1 MAQHKML
8 KIEQTNNRLSHSACH
23 LPNKPS
29 SKKKKMMQNT
39 VQTVVHRVQQCP
51 PTRPKRRSIQ
61 PPRPGGHWNP
71 VCWCTSIEAIA
82 CDRGWAYA
90 RTSRRFVTSWW
101 AAGTSRLWP
110 IVSSSRQ
117 RSRRSAAGAG
127 KCFAGGRRHRR
138 GGWPCPVC
146 MTRVCLPGLIKLR
159 RCLECSL
166 KSRPL
171 CREFRGRRQVSCVRE
186 RRPAHAVSLS
196 FIEGRD
202 DRFNVGRHAWD
213 DFSTRLFSRVFLRGN
228 QLDENSPGIFIRPL
242 CSAGARG

>member
-1 MAQHKML
+1 
-8 KIEQTNNRLSHSACH
+8 
-23 LPNKPS
+23 
-29 SKKKKMMQNT
+29 MQKT

-186 RRPAHAVSLS
+186 RRPAHAVSLCPLLKGGTIALMLVATPETIFRLGS
-196 FIEGRD
+196 FHVCFYAVIS
-202 DRFNVGRHAWD
+202 
-213 DFSTRLFSRVFLRGN
+213 STRIRREFLSVHCVPRGREVN
-228 QLDENSPGIFIRPL
+228 LITREGWITWYDREEKLGSEM
-242 CSAGARG
+242 